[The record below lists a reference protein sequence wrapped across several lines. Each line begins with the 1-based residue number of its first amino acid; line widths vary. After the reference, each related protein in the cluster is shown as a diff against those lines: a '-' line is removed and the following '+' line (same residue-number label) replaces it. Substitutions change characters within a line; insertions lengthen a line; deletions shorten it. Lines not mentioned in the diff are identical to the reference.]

1 MEDSFSMD
9 WGGGLGMIQAHYT
22 HCAFYFFFK
31 KMLYFV
37 LLINNVVI
45 VSDKQGRDL
54 AIQIHVSILPQPYSH
69 PGCQIAL
76 SRVPWVKQ

>member
-1 MEDSFSMD
+1 
-9 WGGGLGMIQAHYT
+9 
-22 HCAFYFFFK
+22 
-31 KMLYFV
+31 MLYFV

-69 PGCQIAL
+69 PGCQIGL